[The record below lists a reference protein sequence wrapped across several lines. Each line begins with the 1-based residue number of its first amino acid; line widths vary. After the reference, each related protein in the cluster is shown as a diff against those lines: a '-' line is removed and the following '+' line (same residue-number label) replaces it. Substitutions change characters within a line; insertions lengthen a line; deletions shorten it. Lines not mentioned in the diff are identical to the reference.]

1 MEKKAV
7 VGFISLGC
15 SKNLCDTEIMLR
27 HLMDAGYEI
36 TPEETEAD
44 VVIINTCAFIESAK
58 KESIDNII
66 DIGWL
71 KKHHTLKGIV
81 VTGCLA
87 ERYQRQILDELPE
100 VDALVGVGSIHRIVE
115 AVESVLE
122 NAPKEN
128 ARHPQK
134 KSRSPKGS
142 KANKFCAFDD
152 KEASVIGGE
161 RVITTGDH
169 MAYLK
174 IAEGCSN
181 RCTYCAI
188 PQIRGKMR
196 SRTMRDIIEE
206 ATSLSAMGIKELN
219 LIAQDTSAYGIDLYG
234 KYELPEL
241 IRGICDATDIPWI
254 RLLYCYPDK
263 ITDELIEEIRSNP
276 RVVKYIDIP
285 IQHISDRMLKAMNRH
300 GDSAMIR
307 EKIAK
312 LRTIDGMVLR
322 STAIVGFPGETEED
336 FRELCE
342 FIKEAKFER
351 FGAFTYS
358 REEDT
363 PAYDFE
369 DQIDEQEKQNRCD
382 ILMQTQLSV
391 SEAYNETRVGQV
403 IDVMC
408 EGFDPVAE
416 SHYGR
421 SYAEAA
427 DIDGKI
433 WFSTG
438 RKELRVA
445 EGEIIKVKI
454 TEAMDYDLVGDA
466 MIEVKEAKSGN
477 LNISICQRIP

>member
-1 MEKKAV
+1 MAKKTT

-15 SKNLCDTEIMLR
+15 SKNLCDTEVMLH

-71 KKHHTLKGIV
+71 KKHRTLKSII
-81 VTGCLA
+81 VTGCMA
-87 ERYQRQILDELPE
+87 ERYREQILKELPE
-100 VDALVGVGSIHRIVE
+100 VDALLGVGSIHKIVE
-115 AVESVLE
+115 AVESVMA
-122 NAPKEN
+122 NAG
-128 ARHPQK
+128 K
-134 KSRSPKGS
+134 KG
-142 KANKFCAFDD
+142 KAKKRYTSFED
-152 KEASVIGGE
+152 KETSVISGE

-188 PQIRGKMR
+188 PLIRGKMR
-196 SRTMRDIIEE
+196 SRTMKDIIEE
-206 ATSLSAMGIKELN
+206 ATSLDAMGIKELN

-241 IRGICDATDIPWI
+241 IRGICDATNIPWI

-263 ITDELIEEIRSNP
+263 ITDELVEEIRNNP

-285 IQHISDRMLKAMNRH
+285 IQHISDNMLTAMNRH
-300 GDSAMIR
+300 GDSKMIR
-307 EKIAK
+307 ENIAK
-312 LRTIDGMVLR
+312 LRTIPGIVLR

-336 FRELCE
+336 FRQLCE
-342 FIKEAKFER
+342 FVKETKFER

-363 PAYDFE
+363 PAYDF
-369 DQIDEQEKQNRCD
+369 DNQIDEQVKQDRYD

-391 SEAYNETRVGQV
+391 SEAYNQTLVGKTV
-403 IDVMC
+403 RVMC

-433 WFSTG
+433 WFSV
-438 RKELRVA
+438 KQPNLRIA
-445 EGEIIKVKI
+445 EGEIIDVKI
-454 TEAMDYDLVGDA
+454 TEAMDYDLVG
-466 MIEVKEAKSGN
+466 EAL
-477 LNISICQRIP
+477 LNFQI

>member
-1 MEKKAV
+1 MAKSVK

-15 SKNLCDTEIMLR
+15 SKNLCDTEVMLH
-27 HLMDAGYEI
+27 HLVDAGYEL
-36 TPEETEAD
+36 TPEESDAD

-71 KKHHTLKGIV
+71 KKHRTLKSII
-81 VTGCLA
+81 VTGCMA
-87 ERYQRQILDELPE
+87 ERYREQILKELPE
-100 VDALVGVGSIHRIVE
+100 VDALLGVGSIHKIVE
-115 AVESVLE
+115 AVESVMA
-122 NAPKEN
+122 NAG
-128 ARHPQK
+128 K
-134 KSRSPKGS
+134 KG
-142 KANKFCAFDD
+142 KAKKRYTSFED
-152 KEASVIGGE
+152 KETSVISGE

-188 PQIRGKMR
+188 PLIRGKMR
-196 SRTMRDIIEE
+196 SRTMKDIIEE
-206 ATSLSAMGIKELN
+206 ATSLDAMGIKELN

-241 IRGICDATDIPWI
+241 IRGICDATNIPWI

-263 ITDELIEEIRSNP
+263 ITDELVEEIRNNP

-285 IQHISDRMLKAMNRH
+285 IQHISDHMLTAMNRH
-300 GDSAMIR
+300 GDSKMIR
-307 EKIAK
+307 ENIAK
-312 LRTIDGMVLR
+312 LRTIPGIVLR

-336 FRELCE
+336 FNELCR
-342 FIKEAKFER
+342 FVKETKFER

-363 PAYDFE
+363 PAYDF
-369 DQIDEQEKQNRCD
+369 DNQIDEQVKQDRYD

-391 SEAYNETRVGQV
+391 SEAYNQTLVGKTV
-403 IDVMC
+403 RVMC

-433 WFSTG
+433 WFSV
-438 RKELRVA
+438 KQPNLRIA
-445 EGEIIKVKI
+445 EGEIIDVKI
-454 TEAMDYDLVGDA
+454 TEAMDYDLVG
-466 MIEVKEAKSGN
+466 EAL
-477 LNISICQRIP
+477 LNFQI